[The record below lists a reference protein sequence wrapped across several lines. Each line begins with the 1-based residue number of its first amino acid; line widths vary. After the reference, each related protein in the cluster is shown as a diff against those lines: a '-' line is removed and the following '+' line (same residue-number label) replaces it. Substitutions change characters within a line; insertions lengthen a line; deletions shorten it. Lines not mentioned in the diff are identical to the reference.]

1 MIPGPFKLDKLTEQL
16 LKEALSRSHKN
27 AESSLSISEITPI
40 GGHDQSLQTIVIG
53 CKL

>member
-1 MIPGPFKLDKLTEQL
+1 MIPGPFKLGKLTKQS

-27 AESSLSISEITPI
+27 AESNLSISEITSI
-40 GGHDQSLQTIVIG
+40 GGHDRSLQTIVIG